1 MSTNNAKNVQY
12 INKDRYNVI
21 DGVSTDFQSDSRAVD
36 AVGTSDAEE
45 QTRVVSINSNK
56 DSGEHF
62 CSLKSL
68 SSFSDQSKGSEH
80 KVKSLSPRGSTASPR
95 DLSPRNSDVSFPVNS
110 EERTRTSVDILKCPK
125 CDKEYSSDKH
135 GDLLEHIEICCE

>member
-1 MSTNNAKNVQY
+1 MQY

-21 DGVSTDFQSDSRAVD
+21 DGVSTDFQSDSHAVET
-36 AVGTSDAEE
+36 AGPSDTED
-45 QTRVVSINSNK
+45 QTRVVSINSK
-56 DSGEHF
+56 DSGERF

-95 DLSPRNSDVSFPVNS
+95 DLSPRNSDVRSSDVDFPLNN
-110 EERTRTSVDILKCPK
+110 EERTRTSADILKCPK
-125 CDKEYSSDKH
+125 CDKEYSSDEH
-135 GDLLEHIEICCE
+135 ADLLEHIEICCE